1 MLDRVHDHAAAF
13 LASLDERPVGVPVDP
28 AVLREKLAVELT
40 EDGVPAG
47 QVIDELVAG
56 VEPGLVASA
65 GPRYFGFVTGQALPA
80 ARAADW
86 LAATWDQNAF
96 SYVSSP
102 AAAVVEEVA
111 EGWLLDVLGLPSE
124 ASVGF
129 VTGAQMANAT
139 CLVAARNT
147 VLARLGWDV
156 AKQGLIGAPPLT
168 VIAGEEAHAT
178 IFSALRFI
186 GLAPPTLVPVDDQGA
201 LQAVTLDGPA
211 IVCAQA
217 GNVNSG
223 AFDAFEP
230 IAAACRAAGA
240 WLHID
245 GAFGLWAA
253 ASSRR
258 HLTHGF
264 EHADSWAADAH
275 KWLNVPY
282 DSGLAIVRDR
292 AAHRAAMGLTAAYLV
307 ESDHRQNFD
316 FTPEASRRARG
327 FAVYAALRSLGRR
340 GLAEMVDRCCEHA
353 VLFAR
358 LLRDGGAEVLN
369 EVCAQPGD
377 GRLRAGGDRAHPA
390 GRHLLA
396 RRDRLA
402 RPPRAAHLGLRL
414 RHHPRGRR
422 ALRGGDPQLPV
433 TSSVTSTLPRVA
445 LE

>member
-1 MLDRVHDHAAAF
+1 MLQRVHDHATAY
-13 LASLDERPVGVPVDP
+13 LASLDERPVGVLVDP

-40 EDGVPAG
+40 DDGVAPE

-56 VEPGLVASA
+56 VDPGLVASA

-80 ARAADW
+80 ARAADM

-111 EGWLLDVLGLPSE
+111 EGWLLDVLGLPGE

-139 CLVAARNT
+139 CLAAARNT

-156 AKQGLIGAPPLT
+156 ASQGLIGAPPLT
-168 VIAGEEAHAT
+168 VIAGAEAHAT

-186 GLAPPTLVPVDDQGA
+186 GLAPPTLLPVDDQGA
-201 LQAVTLDGPA
+201 LQDVTLDGPA

-230 IAAACRAAGA
+230 IAAACRDAGA
-240 WLHID
+240 WLHVD

-253 ASSRR
+253 ASSRKA
-258 HLTHGF
+258 LTRGF

-292 AAHRAAMGLTAAYLV
+292 AAHRAAMSLTAAYLV
-307 ESDHRQNFD
+307 ASDNRQNYD
-316 FTPEASRRARG
+316 YTPEASRRARG
-327 FAVYAALRSLGRR
+327 FAVYAALRSLGRS
-340 GLAEMVDRCCEHA
+340 GLTALIDRCCDHAARFA
-353 VLFAR
+353 VL
-358 LLRDGGAEVLN
+358 LREGGAEVLN
-369 EVCAQPGD
+369 DVSLNQVLVAAAPEAIARVQSDGTCWPGGTVWRGQSALRISVSGYGTTD
-377 GRLRAGGDRAHPA
+377 ADVERSAAAILRAQGIKR
-390 GRHLLA
+390 
-396 RRDRLA
+396 
-402 RPPRAAHLGLRL
+402 
-414 RHHPRGRR
+414 
-422 ALRGGDPQLPV
+422 
-433 TSSVTSTLPRVA
+433 
-445 LE
+445 